1 MASKPEAIQPKPFVK
16 WAGGKTKMLPFIMAS
31 FPEKV
36 DTYYEPFLGGGA
48 VFFEMLRQKRFR
60 KAVLGDSNLDLMT
73 TFKVIQS
80 SVEDLIEELGNAK
93 RYKYESKT
101 YYAIRAEEP
110 SDDDVMR
117 AARFVYLNKTCF
129 NGLYRVNQSGQF
141 NAPFGKFTNPLICD
155 APNLRA
161 IAKALKGVKLM
172 RADFSTVVEK
182 AKEGDGVYFDPPYL
196 PVSKTASFTAYN
208 AGGFGLGDHYKL
220 AGIFKELAAM
230 DVNVVLSN
238 SSSDKTREL
247 YSGFDVRELTGKNN
261 IGGPAEYRKPSKEIM
276 VIGGPPLTGER
287 VA

>member
-1 MASKPEAIQPKPFVK
+1 MPTKSDEVQPKPFVK
-16 WAGGKTKMLPFIMAS
+16 WAGGKSKMLPFILSS
-31 FPEKV
+31 FPEKM

-60 KAVLGDSNLDLMT
+60 KAVLGDSNADLMT

-80 SVEDLIEELGNAK
+80 GVEDLIEELGNGK
-93 RYKYESKT
+93 RYKYESKA

-110 SDDDVMR
+110 SDDDVLR
-117 AARFVYLNKTCF
+117 AARFVYLNRTCF
-129 NGLYRVNQSGQF
+129 NGLYRVNRSGQF

-155 APNLRA
+155 ARNLRA
-161 IAKALKGVKLM
+161 ISKALKGVKLVC
-172 RADFSTVVEK
+172 ADFSSVVEK
-182 AKEGDGVYFDPPYL
+182 AKKGDGVYFDPPYL

-220 AGIFKELAAM
+220 AGLFKELAA
-230 DVNVVLSN
+230 VGVSVVLSN

-276 VIGGPPLTGER
+276 VIGGPPLKGER